1 MQLSQKE
8 VRNKQY
14 LLTLIIA
21 GTILGLAGTD
31 LVLPAVP
38 TLPEYINGTLSQAQ
52 LVLAAFTSGTAIG
65 LLVFGELGARYDKKL
80 LLLGTLAAYSITSF
94 LCPFSG
100 TILEL
105 VGYRVVQGFFAAA
118 PAVFAPGLIRLL
130 FDDRSALR
138 ALGLMG
144 SIESLVPGLAPIA
157 GAWLLSL
164 SLIHI

>member
-1 MQLSQKE
+1 MH
-8 VRNKQY
+8 NKQY

-52 LVLAAFTSGTAIG
+52 LVLAAFTGGTAIG

-94 LCPFSG
+94 LCSFSG
-100 TILEL
+100 LFWNLWATVSYKGSSLQPL
-105 VGYRVVQGFFAAA
+105 PCLLPVLSDFFLMTEARCA
-118 PAVFAPGLIRLL
+118 
-130 FDDRSALR
+130 RS
-138 ALGLMG
+138 
-144 SIESLVPGLAPIA
+144 V
-157 GAWLLSL
+157 
-164 SLIHI
+164 